1 MIDYPLPSF
10 FYLPLVSPITNQK
23 ITEEIHQS
31 FLPGFKK
38 IGGTPLSVEHPE
50 ENSIILYFLISG
62 GTEEKVISQVMNR
75 KNGVGN
81 LPVYLITYPGNNSLP
96 SALEALARLQLENI
110 NGEIV
115 FLKSPEDTGGFERI
129 RKAVHG
135 MDTALRLRKS
145 RIGIIGNPSEWLVA
159 SKTAEP
165 VYEQVWGPKIM
176 SYSLDEVFKSLPEI
190 NLPDSPVDLNQENLA
205 GFQTD
210 TGDFK
215 KAHDVF
221 EVVKLV
227 AKNENLDAVTLQC
240 FKLFLNYHTHGCF
253 ALSRLN
259 DQGVTAGCEG
269 DLYSTLAMLWIK
281 LFTGQNSWMAN
292 PAEPDHEKNTLWLAH
307 CTVPLGMVAEYHEET
322 HFETGCGVAVSGRFE
337 NGPVTLIRI
346 GGTNLEKIWLADGE
360 IISSGNSPHRC
371 RTQALVKFSNPASLE
386 ELMKKP
392 LGNHLVLTMG
402 HHAGNLL
409 NWWKTYISQEA

>member
-10 FYLPLVSPITNQK
+10 FYLPLVSPITDQK
-23 ITEEIHQS
+23 ITEEIQQG

-50 ENSIILYFLISG
+50 EISIILYFLISG

-75 KNGVGN
+75 KKGLRN

-110 NGEIV
+110 NGEII
-115 FLKSPEDTGGFERI
+115 FLKSPDDTGGFERI
-129 RKAVHG
+129 RKAVHA

-165 VYEQVWGPKIM
+165 VYEKVWGPKIM

-190 NLPDSPVDLNQENLA
+190 SLPDSPVDLNQENLE
-205 GFQTD
+205 GFQTG
-210 TGDFK
+210 TVDFK

-259 DQGVTAGCEG
+259 DQGVIAGCEG

-281 LFTGQNSWMAN
+281 FFTGQNSWMAN

-307 CTVPLGMVAEYHEET
+307 CTVPLGMVTEYHEET

-346 GGTNLEKIWLADGE
+346 GGTNLEKLWLAEGE
-360 IISSGNSPHRC
+360 IIGSGNSPHRC
-371 RTQALVKFSNPASLE
+371 RTQALIKFPDSSPLD
-386 ELMKKP
+386 ELMIKP
-392 LGNHLVLTMG
+392 LGNHLVLTKG
-402 HHAGNLL
+402 HHAETLL
-409 NWWKTYISQEA
+409 NWWKTYVSLEG